1 MRTLKRNLKPIY
13 VCLYQGKTEIT
24 DSDGNYTGET
34 TSAFSNPILIYAN
47 VQKITGRVMAE
58 QYGLDEGY
66 DRVAIFDN
74 VELAKIDG
82 FNEQSA
88 LYIDKLPTF
97 DENDE
102 PILNDGEPE
111 NDYIVKSVS
120 TTLNSTLVLCKRV
133 DFSE

>member
-82 FNEQSA
+82 FNEQSV

-97 DENDE
+97 NENGE

-111 NDYIVKSVS
+111 NDYIVKSIS